1 MSHVATV
8 LDRWLLEFV
17 AAPEEHARAYHD
29 DITVL
34 SAYLERI
41 YGAANSRLVLD
52 EVGHAD
58 AILESIAVLPEVLQF
73 PVWSGLDPRDEE
85 TAEWALFAV
94 RRGVEIH
101 PDIYQPLGRFEKRSS
116 VKRLI
121 AAGVPLAYAKELD
134 ITRWGDEYPV
144 EGVITSWLA
153 NLAPEYARVVVFEG
167 VA

>member
-17 AAPEEHARAYHD
+17 SAPEWHVDAYHD
-29 DITVL
+29 DINVL
-34 SAYLERI
+34 SSYLEQV
-41 YGAANSRLVLD
+41 YGLANSRLVLTGA
-52 EVGHAD
+52 GHAD
-58 AILESIAVLPEVLQF
+58 SILENIAVLPEVLQF

-101 PDIYQPLGRFEKRSS
+101 PDIYMFLGRFEQRSS
-116 VKRLI
+116 AQQLI
-121 AAGVPLAYAKELD
+121 DAGVPLAYAKELD
-134 ITRWGDEYPV
+134 ITRWGDEYLV

-153 NLAPEYARVVVFEG
+153 NLAPEYARAVVFEG
-167 VA
+167 AA